1 MLIGAGFTILSFF
14 SAYVASSW
22 SWLIGC
28 YFLANIGF
36 AGANVFYNSLL
47 PSLADSKYVNQIS
60 TRGYAYGYIGGGLL
74 LLVHL
79 ILIQAFYETNY
90 SDLVTRLAIISVG
103 LWWFG
108 WSIWT
113 LKVVP
118 EPQIDTYVKRI
129 SGKACFIS
137 IW

>member
-1 MLIGAGFTILSFF
+1 M
-14 SAYVASSW
+14 
-22 SWLIGC
+22 
-28 YFLANIGF
+28 
-36 AGANVFYNSLL
+36 
-47 PSLADSKYVNQIS
+47 
-60 TRGYAYGYIGGGLL
+60 

-118 EPQIDTYVKRI
+118 EPQIDTYVKKESVVKLVLSAFGR
-129 SGKACFIS
+129 
-137 IW
+137 